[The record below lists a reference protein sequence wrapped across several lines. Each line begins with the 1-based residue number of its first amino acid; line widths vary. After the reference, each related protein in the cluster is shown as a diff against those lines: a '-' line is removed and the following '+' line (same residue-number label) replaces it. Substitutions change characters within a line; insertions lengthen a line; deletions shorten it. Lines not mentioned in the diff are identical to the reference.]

1 MDDFQIIAIYTAVKD
16 PRVYGGWRSIHP
28 MAAIWDFV
36 PSPVRFL
43 PSHENDPS
51 LGVHTY

>member
-1 MDDFQIIAIYTAVKD
+1 MDDFQIIGISTAVED
-16 PRVYGGWRSIHP
+16 PRVYGGRCSILP

-51 LGVHTY
+51 TGVHTY